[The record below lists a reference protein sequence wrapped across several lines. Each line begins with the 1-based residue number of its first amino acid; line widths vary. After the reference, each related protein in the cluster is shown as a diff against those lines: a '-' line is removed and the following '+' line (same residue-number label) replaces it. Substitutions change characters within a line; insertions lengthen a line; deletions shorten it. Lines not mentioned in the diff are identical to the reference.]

1 MPAVGEVLVGAG
13 DELMLE
19 FDEHAALLQI
29 DSYRPDADKGA
40 FWEAFDL
47 IEAAQFESYPV

>member
-1 MPAVGEVLVGAG
+1 MPAVGEVLVEVGN
-13 DELMLE
+13 ELMLE